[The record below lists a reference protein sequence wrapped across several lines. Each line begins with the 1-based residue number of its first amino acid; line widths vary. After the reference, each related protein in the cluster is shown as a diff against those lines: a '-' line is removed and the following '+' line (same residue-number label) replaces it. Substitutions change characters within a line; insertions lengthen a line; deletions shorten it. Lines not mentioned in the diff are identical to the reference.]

1 MRHRSKKS
9 KHEHKHKRH
18 KSDKRHHHGSDS
30 DDEERPLR
38 PPQVQAEPWHCM
50 QFELIDG
57 VNDYGQHE
65 PDSRVL
71 RGLAPTSAPN
81 VYDMSDFTRLVSY
94 ARETFE
100 IDPELAIVL
109 SVPVRCSSALFPLA
123 QLYSHWQQCASF
135 TGLPNL
141 RLIKVFSADH
151 LPLFTGQFTTPQNVT
166 SRGPWRVPGGSARS
180 RMGLK
185 PSEKGESG
193 F

>member
-1 MRHRSKKS
+1 MDPMNTCPRTRGSEIRFACGALSAALLASCSRATMDDEGVRHRSKKS

-71 RGLAPTSAPN
+71 RGLALTSAPN

-109 SVPVRCSSALFPLA
+109 SVPVRACF
-123 QLYSHWQQCASF
+123 
-135 TGLPNL
+135 
-141 RLIKVFSADH
+141 
-151 LPLFTGQFTTPQNVT
+151 NV
-166 SRGPWRVPGGSARS
+166 RS
-180 RMGLK
+180 RALACGIISNSD
-185 PSEKGESG
+185 PCVAGSR
-193 F
+193 